1 MDSESVSYPLQLHIN
16 YFSEVGP
23 KRKINQD
30 NFFIG
35 SYSNL
40 FSKAS
45 IADSDKIDTQDIKAI
60 ALFDGMGGES
70 SGERASLVAAETM
83 KEFISYLG
91 NTLYRQT
98 IIGASKLYYSNFM
111 EIISDYLGDDTSV
124 CGTTFVGV
132 FLQNQHLIPA
142 WLGDSRAYLLR
153 DKTLYRLTTD
163 HSLAQIKI
171 DQGLIS
177 EEDAKSTHDWHVLTG
192 YMGQCDGELSVGDP
206 IELQSDDKIFL
217 CSDGITDKYTDE
229 VLQEILCKPS
239 KSAIKVLLDMAQNEA
254 EDNCTAILVDVK
266 ANTLYGLLKI
276 LSRRASEWQH
286 SFKSKTN
293 K

>member
-1 MDSESVSYPLQLHIN
+1 MDLEATNYPVQLHIN

-30 NFFIG
+30 NYFIG

-40 FSKAS
+40 FSKS
-45 IADSDKIDTQDIKAI
+45 FIADSDKIDTQDITAI

-91 NTLYRQT
+91 DTLYRQT

-124 CGTTFVGV
+124 CGTTFVGA
-132 FLQNQHLIPA
+132 FLQNQLLIPV

-153 DKTLYRLTTD
+153 NRTLYRLTTD

-171 DQGLIS
+171 EQGLIS
-177 EEDAKSTHDWHVLTG
+177 EEEAKTTHDWHVLTG
-192 YMGQCDGELSVGDP
+192 YMGQFDGELSVGEP
-206 IELQSDDKIFL
+206 VKLQSGDKIFL

-229 VLQEILCKPS
+229 VLQEILYKSS
-239 KSAIKVLLDMAQNEA
+239 KSAIKVMLDMAQNEA
-254 EDNCTAILVDVK
+254 DDNCTAILVDVK
-266 ANTLYGLLKI
+266 ANPLYGSLKI

-286 SFKSKTN
+286 SFKSKIR